1 MGKDKVVIA
10 VVATIVFSGI
20 LFGILMAYRT
30 YYLPMRVYS
39 IDETVAMLKNN
50 LNDNGRDK
58 MVKLYIFNEL
68 SRSCKM
74 RDNTTGEIRKFT
86 KSEMDEFYN
95 AIGGKEAVIKYL
107 SNIEDELEKR
117 RELEY
122 ARDVLKV
129 ITSEEVNEI
138 WNQYRTRT

>member
-10 VVATIVFSGI
+10 VVVTIVFSGI
-20 LFGILMAYRT
+20 LFGIIMAYRG

-39 IDETVAMLKNN
+39 IDETVNILKTN
-50 LNDNGRDK
+50 LKENDRDK
-58 MVKLYIFNEL
+58 MQQLYIFNEL

-86 KSEMDEFYN
+86 KSEMNEFYD

-107 SNIEDELEKR
+107 SNIEDEMKKR
-117 RELEY
+117 QELEY
-122 ARDVLKV
+122 AYNVLKI
-129 ITSEEVNEI
+129 ITTEEFDEI
-138 WNQYRTRT
+138 WHK

>member
-39 IDETVAMLKNN
+39 IDETVAMLKNI
-50 LNDNGRDK
+50 LNDDGSDK
-58 MVKLYIFNEL
+58 MVKLSIFNEL

-86 KSEMDEFYN
+86 KEEMDEFYT

-107 SNIEDELEKR
+107 TNIEDETKKR
-117 RELEY
+117 QELEY
-122 ARDVLKV
+122 ACEVLKI
-129 ITSEEVNEI
+129 ITSEELVEI
-138 WNQYRTRT
+138 LHQ

>member
-1 MGKDKVVIA
+1 
-10 VVATIVFSGI
+10 
-20 LFGILMAYRT
+20 MAYRT

-50 LNDNGRDK
+50 LNDDGSDK
-58 MVKLYIFNEL
+58 MVKLSIFNEL

-86 KSEMDEFYN
+86 KEEMDEFYT
-95 AIGGKEAVIKYL
+95 AIGGKDAVIKYL
-107 SNIEDELEKR
+107 TNIEDELEKT

-122 ARDVLKV
+122 ACYVLKV
-129 ITSEEVNEI
+129 ITSEELVEI
-138 WNQYRTRT
+138 LHQ